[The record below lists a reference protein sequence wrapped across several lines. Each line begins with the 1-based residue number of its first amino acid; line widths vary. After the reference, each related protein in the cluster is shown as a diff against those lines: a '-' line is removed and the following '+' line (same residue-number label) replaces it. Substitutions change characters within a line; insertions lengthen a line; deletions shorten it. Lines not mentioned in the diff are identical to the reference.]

1 MNQTKSQT
9 KSHKK
14 LIIQLLLG
22 TVGMFGFGF
31 ALVPLYD
38 VFCRIT
44 GINGKLD
51 LTPGVYQA
59 NGVSG
64 REIKIQFIAV
74 NNESMP
80 WAFKPK
86 DSSLRVKLGQTYQ
99 TAYWAENLTPNYMVA
114 QAVPSVSPSDAAQY
128 LEKVDCFCFNRQPL
142 NAGEQREMGLAFNV
156 LAGMP
161 AHIKTITLSY
171 TLFDITAASDK
182 SVASND

>member
-1 MNQTKSQT
+1 MSQVDSQT
-9 KSHKK
+9 KSNKK
-14 LIIQLLLG
+14 LIIQLVLG
-22 TVGMFGFGF
+22 TVAMFGFGF

-51 LTPGVYQA
+51 LTPAVYQA
-59 NGVSG
+59 GSASN

-74 NNESMP
+74 NNETMP
-80 WAFKPK
+80 WGFKPM
-86 DSSLRVKLGQTYQ
+86 DSSLKVKLGKTYQ
-99 TAYWAENLTPNYMVA
+99 TAYWAENLTANYMVA
-114 QAVPSVSPSDAAQY
+114 QAVPSVSPSEAAQF
-128 LEKVDCFCFNRQPL
+128 LQKVDCFCFNRQPL

-171 TLFDITAASDK
+171 TLFDITAATGK
-182 SVASND
+182 SIADVN